1 MTNCKRCNQQM
12 DEEINFCPTCGEDK
26 RGHFVSQQ
34 QHQQKSKPTF
44 LIVLCVLTIIGS
56 VFTIGRAYLYEM
68 VSMMD
73 GHSNYIRGWIYA
85 GSAIGTLTGA
95 IMMTQRKLNGLYIY
109 SIFQVIYIITVIIAS
124 FSYGDTF
131 GGTNDLATFGANA
144 FASVVAIFFLIPSVL
159 FLVLYWTNMI
169 KKYLK

>member
-26 RGHFVSQQ
+26 RGNFVSQQ

-85 GSAIGTLTGA
+85 GSAIGTLIGA

-124 FSYGDTF
+124 FSYGDAF
-131 GGTNDLATFGANA
+131 GGANA
-144 FASVVAIFFLIPSVL
+144 LATAVAIFFLIPSVL

-169 KKYLK
+169 KKYLQ

>member
-26 RGHFVSQQ
+26 RGNFVSQQ
-34 QHQQKSKPTF
+34 QHQKSKPFF
-44 LIVLCVLTIIGS
+44 LIFLCVLTIIGS

-73 GHSNYIRGWIYA
+73 GHSNYFRGWIYA
-85 GSAIGTLTGA
+85 GSAIGTLIGA
-95 IMMTQRKLNGLYIY
+95 IMMTQRKLKGLYVY
-109 SIFQVIYIITVIIAS
+109 SVFQVIYIITVIIAS
-124 FSYGDTF
+124 FSYGDAF
-131 GGTNDLATFGANA
+131 GVENELATSGANA
-144 FASVVAIFFLIPSVL
+144 LASAVAIFFLIPSIL

-169 KKYLK
+169 KKYLQ